1 MVTYPFACASC
12 CSEFWCI
19 SIGGNWYND
28 FDIIGSRTTFEL
40 RSSFYHNFDT
50 RMSVF
55 FYVTF
60 NPNQGF
66 NLCLKRKLIKG
77 HLFYVLTCKR
87 YDMSSNSP
95 SGGINE
101 IVRSLSN
108 RDNRTHWWNLTSSN
122 STDFFFERPVDS
134 NKILSFKP
142 KYEINQKYSLVQSYL
157 ILVLAY
163 QRDILSFWRRLRFQ
177 IVKHSRLLI
186 QANQLIRLR
195 QEKLHFFYIL
205 HLQISM
211 RLHL

>member
-1 MVTYPFACASC
+1 M
-12 CSEFWCI
+12 
-19 SIGGNWYND
+19 
-28 FDIIGSRTTFEL
+28 
-40 RSSFYHNFDT
+40 
-50 RMSVF
+50 
-55 FYVTF
+55 
-60 NPNQGF
+60 
-66 NLCLKRKLIKG
+66 
-77 HLFYVLTCKR
+77 LTCKR

-101 IVRSLSN
+101 MVRSLSN

-186 QANQLIRLR
+186 QANQLIRQR
-195 QEKLHFFYIL
+195 REKLHFFYIL

-211 RLHL
+211 RLHLLQWMADGLL